1 MQREIDDVCLYGR
14 ILFGLVLALRHSLLS
29 EMDPDNQR
37 NDPKTLS
44 SELEELTKRDSRVV
58 RRKRFF

>member
-1 MQREIDDVCLYGR
+1 M
-14 ILFGLVLALRHSLLS
+14 LS